1 MIRAVSEG
9 TTAAVLFAEVIGGA
23 ALYAGDARGAAAV
36 DGCLQALREATRS
49 AGGEVVKTIGDE
61 VMAAFSTAD
70 AAANAAARMH
80 LAVDALPRAGGK
92 RLELRVGFH
101 AGPVIRRDNDLFG
114 VTVNVAARLVG
125 QAAQGQILTSR
136 ETAELLSPAV
146 RSSTR
151 VLYRVE
157 VKGKSDSVEL
167 CELLWQQSA
176 DITDVASHA
185 SAPTARLRVRHGGR
199 EMQVP
204 DGELT
209 IGRDRECDVIIDDE
223 HVSRRH
229 CTIHQ
234 RHGKSVVQ
242 DHSANGT
249 YVTVEGE
256 AEIALQRDDYVLR
269 GHGWI
274 AFGQPRSKTAHV
286 LEFFCD

>member
-1 MIRAVSEG
+1 MIPAVSEAA
-9 TTAAVLFAEVIGGA
+9 TAAVLFAEVIGGA
-23 ALYAGDARGAAAV
+23 ALYAGDARGASAV
-36 DGCLQALREATRS
+36 DGCLQALRDATRN

-61 VMAAFSTAD
+61 VMAAFPTPD

-80 LAVDALPRAGGK
+80 LALDTLPLAGDK

-114 VTVNVAARLVG
+114 VTVNVAARLVE
-125 QAAQGQILTSR
+125 QAARGQILMSR

-146 RSSTR
+146 RNSTR
-151 VLYRVE
+151 VLYPVE

-185 SAPTARLRVRHGGR
+185 STPATRLRVRHGGR
-199 EMQVP
+199 EFQVP
-204 DGELT
+204 EGDLT
-209 IGRDRECDVIIDDE
+209 IGRERECDIVVEDE

-256 AEIALQRDDYVLR
+256 AEVALQRDDYVLR

-274 AFGQPRSKTAHV
+274 ALGQPRAKTAHV
-286 LEFFCD
+286 IEYFCD